1 MNLAVVVLTWNEEQ
15 NLPRCLESVAPLG
28 CPVFVL
34 DSGSTDATL
43 DIAGSYHARCFHH
56 PFHTHN
62 EQWSWA
68 LGNLP
73 LESEWVLGLDSDQ
86 SLTPEL
92 ARELQSTF
100 ADAIA
105 ADIDGFY
112 VTRRQIFRGRWI
124 RYGGYYPK
132 RLLKIFRRE
141 RVLFDHSDLV
151 DHHFYVRGRTI
162 ILLHDIVEDNRKE
175 DDIIFWI
182 EKHTRYAAL
191 LATEEYQR
199 RNGALRGPVQPSL
212 LGSPDQQILVLKAWW
227 RRLPLF
233 VRPTLYFLYR
243 YFGRGGWMDGKQG
256 FLFHFLH
263 AFWFRVVI
271 DAKLDEMAALAPDSV
286 SKKATVNN

>member
-1 MNLAVVVLTWNEEQ
+1 MNLAVVVLTFNEEE
-15 NLPRCLESVAPLG
+15 NLPRCLESLSPLG
-28 CPVFVL
+28 CPAFVV

-43 DIAGSYHARCFHH
+43 DIAERYHARCFHH
-56 PFHTHN
+56 AFETHN

-68 LGNLP
+68 LANLP
-73 LESEWVLGLDSDQ
+73 LEGEWVLCLDSDQ

-92 ARELQSTF
+92 ARELQSLAAET
-100 ADAIA
+100 IE

-124 RYGGYYPK
+124 RHGGYYPK
-132 RLLKIFRRE
+132 RLLKIFRRDK
-141 RVLFDHSDLV
+141 VLFDRSDLV
-151 DHHFYVRGRTI
+151 DHHFYVPGRTI
-162 ILLHDIVEDNRKE
+162 TLRHDIVEDNRKE

-182 EKHTRYAAL
+182 QKHIRYAAL

-199 RNGALRGPVQPSL
+199 RNGEGAPPIRPSL
-212 LGSPDQQILVLKAWW
+212 LGNPDQRVLALKAWW

-233 VRPTLYFLYR
+233 VRPTLYFVYR
-243 YFGRGGWMDGKQG
+243 YFGRFGWLDGKQG

-271 DAKLDEMAALAPDSV
+271 DAKLDEMAAPGPDPV
-286 SKKATVNN
+286 SKKAAVNN